1 MIRAVNLV
9 KSFGSHR
16 VLDGES
22 FEADAGKITLL
33 IGPNGAGKT
42 TTMRLAAN
50 LARPDSGWV
59 EIDGCSAQA
68 DARHYRSLL
77 SFLPQ
82 SPAFHPRFTCRQ
94 ILKFYAALRG
104 VNPGR
109 IAEVLALA
117 GLEEAA
123 DKQSGHLSGGMR
135 QRLGIALLLLPETPA
150 LLLDEPGLSLDPEWR
165 DRLQE
170 ILREESAKG
179 RAVLVTTHLLAEWN
193 GKADVCLLC
202 EDGNIRG
209 GVDPNALAFSS
220 GEKNTAPSAPPSRD
234 GGENV
239 APPALSFPAQSAR
252 KPRSF
257 LAILSREIH
266 AAFMNRYLQ
275 TFTALALA
283 GGLASVWMSDNLE
296 AIAHITLQ
304 ACLYGIPLFAML
316 LGVSGA
322 RMESEEWP
330 LLFSQPVRRSSIFF
344 GKFLAAWGVFAL
356 LLAVLFVPGLFVGAP
371 TGATLARWGESIG
384 LGAVFV
390 ALGLCVGVSA
400 GDRVRALIAGLV
412 AWLALFFIFD
422 LAAVGLAE
430 LPFMQKLP
438 GFWVALLMLNPLDAF
453 RIQALFSLEQ
463 IPMESAAKE
472 PLAAW
477 WIANANMCFF
487 GIAAIWTF
495 TLLAITIRRINRV
508 EV

>member
-1 MIRAVNLV
+1 MIRAENLV
-9 KSFGSHR
+9 KSFGAHR

-22 FEADAGKITLL
+22 FEAAGGKITLL

-42 TTMRLAAN
+42 TTMRLVAG
-50 LARPDSGWV
+50 LARPDAGHV
-59 EIDGCSAQA
+59 EIDGCSARE
-68 DARHYRSLL
+68 DGRRYRSLL

-104 VNPGR
+104 VAPGR

-170 ILREESAKG
+170 ILNEESAKG
-179 RAVLVTTHLLAEWN
+179 RAVLATTHLLAEWN

-202 EDGNIRG
+202 EGGTIRG
-209 GVDPNALAFSS
+209 GVNPDALAFAA
-220 GEKNTAPSAPPSRD
+220 GGKNP
-234 GGENV
+234 
-239 APPALSFPAQSAR
+239 APPAPAEKTRPSPQFSAASAR
-252 KPRSF
+252 ESRAF
-257 LAILSREIH
+257 RAVLGREIH

-275 TFTALALA
+275 TFTVLALA

-296 AIAHITLQ
+296 AISHLTLQ
-304 ACLYGIPLFAML
+304 ACLYGIPLFATL
-316 LGVSGA
+316 LGVSSA

-330 LLFSQPVRRSSIFF
+330 MLFSQPIRRSSIFL

-371 TGATLARWGESIG
+371 VGGTVMRWIESTG

-412 AWLALFFIFD
+412 AWLVLFFAFD
-422 LAAVGLAE
+422 LAAVGLAGWT
-430 LPFMQKLP
+430 FMQKLP

-453 RIQALFSLEQ
+453 RIQALFNLEQ
-463 IPMESAAKE
+463 IPMETAAKA
-472 PLAAW
+472 PLAGW
-477 WIANANMCFF
+477 WIANANMYFF
-487 GIAAIWTF
+487 IIAALWTLI
-495 TLLAITIRRINRV
+495 LLAITIRRMNRV